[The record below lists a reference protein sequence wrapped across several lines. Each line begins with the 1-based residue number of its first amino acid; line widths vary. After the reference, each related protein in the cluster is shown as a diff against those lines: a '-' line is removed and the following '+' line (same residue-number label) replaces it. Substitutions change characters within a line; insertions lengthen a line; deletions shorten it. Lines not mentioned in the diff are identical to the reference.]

1 MVDINT
7 IIGKYLIRHSNTSFQ
22 HNNRMGLRKVQL
34 KVRRVGVEL
43 DKITLVLSRWIT
55 KLQMYRSK
63 MKMKKLLQFKKLN
76 VTKEEKVKTIKIK
89 MELTNSKKTTM
100 KNP

>member
-55 KLQMYRSK
+55 KL
-63 MKMKKLLQFKKLN
+63 
-76 VTKEEKVKTIKIK
+76 
-89 MELTNSKKTTM
+89 
-100 KNP
+100 

>member
-1 MVDINT
+1 ME
-7 IIGKYLIRHSNTSFQ
+7 
-22 HNNRMGLRKVQL
+22 LRKVQH

>member
-1 MVDINT
+1 
-7 IIGKYLIRHSNTSFQ
+7 
-22 HNNRMGLRKVQL
+22 
-34 KVRRVGVEL
+34 
-43 DKITLVLSRWIT
+43 
-55 KLQMYRSK
+55 
-63 MKMKKLLQFKKLN
+63 MKKLLQFKKLN